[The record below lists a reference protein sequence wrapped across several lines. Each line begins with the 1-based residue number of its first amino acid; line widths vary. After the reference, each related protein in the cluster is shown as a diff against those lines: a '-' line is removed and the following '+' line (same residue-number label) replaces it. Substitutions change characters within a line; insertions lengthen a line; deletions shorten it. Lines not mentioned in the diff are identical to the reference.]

1 MTRVLI
7 LVLSVLLL
15 GGCVGGTRSSFAL
28 QDRQGARPMG
38 LVSDERHPI
47 RVYLDDE
54 RRIALFRQAFHDG
67 VPVGEDG
74 VVDFLTL
81 SGGGSNGAFTAGL
94 MRGWTESGNR
104 PDFEVVTGV
113 STGALAAPF
122 VFLGSDWDDELE
134 EAYTGGAASSL
145 LQSQGLGIL
154 FGSGIYKG
162 EPLRALVER
171 YVDAAM
177 LEAVA
182 AEYAKGRVLLVAT
195 TDIDSQRGV
204 SWDMGAIASLGT
216 PEALELFR
224 TVLVA
229 SASIPGAF
237 PPVLIASNNGELSF
251 EEMHVDGGV
260 TTPFLAVPETLWSYR
275 EPSRML
281 SQARF
286 HVVINGRLAPDF
298 AVTRDSLGG
307 VLGRSVEI
315 LLRSSLLT
323 TLEGNRAFAERNS
336 LFFRYAALPDDTE
349 ASPLDFSPESM
360 RAVFDVGRSGA
371 LSGTIWR

>member
-7 LVLSVLLL
+7 LILSVLML

-145 LQSQGLGIL
+145 LQSQGLG
-154 FGSGIYKG
+154 
-162 EPLRALVER
+162 
-171 YVDAAM
+171 
-177 LEAVA
+177 
-182 AEYAKGRVLLVAT
+182 VL
-195 TDIDSQRGV
+195 
-204 SWDMGAIASLGT
+204 
-216 PEALELFR
+216 
-224 TVLVA
+224 
-229 SASIPGAF
+229 
-237 PPVLIASNNGELSF
+237 
-251 EEMHVDGGV
+251 
-260 TTPFLAVPETLWSYR
+260 
-275 EPSRML
+275 
-281 SQARF
+281 
-286 HVVINGRLAPDF
+286 
-298 AVTRDSLGG
+298 
-307 VLGRSVEI
+307 
-315 LLRSSLLT
+315 
-323 TLEGNRAFAERNS
+323 
-336 LFFRYAALPDDTE
+336 
-349 ASPLDFSPESM
+349 
-360 RAVFDVGRSGA
+360 
-371 LSGTIWR
+371 